1 MINNLNTTT
10 TGDMIYGFMDNMS
23 DEQIDQEIKLFRRY
37 ARMLGAKDYT
47 NLIVLIDDDQQYDPY
62 YINSEYN
69 RYIVNV
75 KSGDGWELIDAF
87 EKFGHYDPTGLLMI
101 REQREGTWNIFYFFK
116 NEYDLNKY
124 VEYYDYVRE

>member
-1 MINNLNTTT
+1 MINDLNTTT

-23 DEQIDQEIKLFRRY
+23 DEQIDQEIKLFKRY
-37 ARMLGAKDYT
+37 ARMLGADDYT
-47 NLIVLIDDDQQYDPY
+47 NLTVLIDNDQQYDPY

-87 EKFGHYDPTGLLMI
+87 EKFGHYDPAGLLMI
-101 REQREGTWNIFYFFK
+101 REQKEGTWNIFYFFK